1 MSIFGRG
8 NWAVF
13 GVEPESMAKFQ
24 ESLGV
29 DLLAFK
35 NSQFAA
41 GTAIKFHGLATAG
54 MNPYGQPRLDE
65 QVGKEFPVEC
75 LALLKAIEKEETIDV
90 DWTAIRELIPNEGT
104 LSLGNKAFAFWMVMN
119 DPKDVTDP
127 ASKKEDLSYQHF
139 GRPFKFLAKKEKE
152 VVEEQVNAS
161 AVMSRKQFPVIVD
174 FQHGRVYAESTAKD
188 DLLALRATLDELG
201 AKTFSLCWSFG
212 DAEWPS
218 FFLNKIY
225 NGTRYSAE
233 MKSRADELAK
243 FRPDEVE
250 KLEDKEM
257 EKIVSAFFA
266 FTPLENEFVACLGCP
281 SQVRI
286 HKVSDPVGVTSP
298 SVSFTLMEM
307 TNDPELAGANL
318 TIMQPVAKK
327 VKGGGEKIV
336 NKPVL
341 SVDINPNVNNFDA
354 GAALL
359 RGFDMPEFRKHVKL
373 AIKAQ
378 GGLQIKDF
386 WAIWLTDMHD
396 ATLTIADSI
405 INALALEGGG
415 NYGLAVIGTEAD
427 SSEEIKDES

>member
-1 MSIFGRG
+1 MFGHSNWAIFGIESDSTVFQNNLNGG
-8 NWAVF
+8 NIQEFLQATVLAETK
-13 GVEPESMAKFQ
+13 GTETESI
-24 ESLGV
+24 G
-29 DLLAFK
+29 
-35 NSQFAA
+35 
-41 GTAIKFHGLATAG
+41 I
-54 MNPYGQPRLDE
+54 NPFFSPRLDE
-65 QVGKEFPVEC
+65 
-75 LALLKAIEKEETIDV
+75 EKEVPPALDFSLSNGCYGF
-90 DWTAIRELIPNEGT
+90 WLIVNGGKD
-104 LSLGNKAFAFWMVMN
+104 LQ
-119 DPKDVTDP
+119 DPM
-127 ASKKEDLSYQHF
+127 SKKEALSYRNM

-152 VVEEQVNAS
+152 VIEEQVNS
-161 AVMSRKQFPVIVD
+161 SIVTSRQQFPVLLD
-174 FQHGRVYAESTAKD
+174 FPHGQAFIENTSKD
-188 DLLALRATLDELG
+188 VILALRNILEDLG
-201 AKTFSLCWSFG
+201 VKTFSLCWSFG
-212 DAEWPS
+212 GAEWPS

-298 SVSFTLMEM
+298 SVAFTLMEM

-318 TIMQPVAKK
+318 TLVQPVAKK

-336 NKPVL
+336 NKPIL

-396 ATLTIADSI
+396 ATLTIVDSI
-405 INALALEGGG
+405 INALALDGAG

>member
-1 MSIFGRG
+1 MFGRSS
-8 NWAVF
+8 WSVF
-13 GVEPESMAKFQ
+13 GVDSDFSKFNSNLESGLFREFLQSSVMGKNKD
-24 ESLGV
+24 V
-29 DLLAFK
+29 DTD
-35 NSQFAA
+35 SV
-41 GTAIKFHGLATAG
+41 GI
-54 MNPYGQPRLDE
+54 NPFSNPRLDE
-65 QVGKEFPVEC
+65 
-75 LALLKAIEKEETIDV
+75 D
-90 DWTAIRELIPNEGT
+90 DGT
-104 LSLGNKAFAFWMVMN
+104 DTDISGFSLGNGAYAFWLVFN
-119 DPKDVTDP
+119 GQKDVTDP

-139 GRPFKFLAKKEKE
+139 GRPFRFLAKKEKE
-152 VVEEQVNAS
+152 VVEEQVNSS

-174 FQHGRVYAESTAKD
+174 FQHGRVYAESTSKD

-318 TIMQPVAKK
+318 TIVQPVAKK
-327 VKGGGEKIV
+327 TKNGEKIV